1 MLKKL
6 RKTEKNHDNI
16 IEREQEKE
24 QESTLQQEVD
34 SAPMLREDPLFEEPD
49 VQTSRQPDV
58 ASLEA
63 AYCLG
68 AGIDE
73 ETLGKARSLIS
84 EFGAVACGEIFSPE
98 ALKMAVKILNYER
111 DIEEAYRR
119 GVEEGRADSVA
130 ERSRSARSRIEKAEA
145 VPHFNGSKGGA
156 PREDSIFDVARKAR
170 Q

>member
-24 QESTLQQEVD
+24 QESTQQQEVD

-49 VQTSRQPDV
+49 VQPSKPDV

-84 EFGAVACGEIFSPE
+84 EFGAAASGEIFSPE

-111 DIEEAYRR
+111 DIEEAYRH
-119 GVEEGRADSVA
+119 GMEEGRADSVA

>member
-24 QESTLQQEVD
+24 QESTQQQEVD

-49 VQTSRQPDV
+49 MQPSKPDV

-84 EFGAVACGEIFSPE
+84 EFGAAASGEIFSPE

-130 ERSRSARSRIEKAEA
+130 ERSRSARSRIEKAEG